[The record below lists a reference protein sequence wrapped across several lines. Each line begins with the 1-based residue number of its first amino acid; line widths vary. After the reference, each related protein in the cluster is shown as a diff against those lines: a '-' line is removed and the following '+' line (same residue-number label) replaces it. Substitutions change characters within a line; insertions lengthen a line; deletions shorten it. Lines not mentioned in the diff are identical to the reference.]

1 MCQIETCIYLTPQL
15 EKQLHAAWYG
25 YARPSGIKRTR
36 KRQIQKAKFMDHG
49 SDDGVMESLV
59 DGKYGYCKGLKVCP
73 FCLRPLNRED

>member
-1 MCQIETCIYLTPQL
+1 MSQ
-15 EKQLHAAWYG
+15 
-25 YARPSGIKRTR
+25 IKRTR